1 MIKNFKPLEKLVSDI
16 STIKK
21 AQDLLIFL
29 PGFAEDGMSDLLT
42 NILHELLNEF
52 TIQQMQL
59 YDIKSNAEIEFYS
72 WDCSQWKFLKKP
84 GYVVDEKE
92 LLLIPKN
99 IVRKKYL
106 FGVEQYF
113 RRIIIERIRNDGGFT
128 DDNNKPI
135 PKDEIIKS
143 MQNSK
148 KNWKYDEVIKHS
160 IQHNDALEEYHYKLP
175 SFYSEKGRIMED
187 EDLDKTVYGCI
198 TSKNT

>member
-72 WDCSQWKFLKKP
+72 WDCSQWKF
-84 GYVVDEKE
+84 
-92 LLLIPKN
+92 
-99 IVRKKYL
+99 
-106 FGVEQYF
+106 
-113 RRIIIERIRNDGGFT
+113 
-128 DDNNKPI
+128 
-135 PKDEIIKS
+135 
-143 MQNSK
+143 
-148 KNWKYDEVIKHS
+148 
-160 IQHNDALEEYHYKLP
+160 
-175 SFYSEKGRIMED
+175 
-187 EDLDKTVYGCI
+187 
-198 TSKNT
+198 